1 MEGNASG
8 DVPDVLGEA
17 VLDELLVFVLVGAH
31 VDSVVTGV
39 RPRLV
44 VEHHRAPCL
53 DSYSTVR
60 YVFRWSSVVPVEQ
73 SRIGSPRQGGR
84 EGEGE
89 TARQWPKQA
98 RGWARAGYITVPRR
112 ESLPGRRL
120 PRGSV
125 RHVETRWIRLKN
137 CDGAGPYPLAR
148 FVCLPSTHRF
158 SLILLGKIRASL
170 IFWQASS
177 YPDDL
182 AQTWQLAPPAG
193 SIGRDSYTRVDLNR
207 FRVPASSVARP

>member
-1 MEGNASG
+1 LAKLGRMEGNASG

-73 SRIGSPRQGGR
+73 RRIGSPRQGGR
-84 EGEGE
+84 ERV
-89 TARQWPKQA
+89 RQLDNG
-98 RGWARAGYITVPRR
+98 RNRR
-112 ESLPGRRL
+112 EGGQGR
-120 PRGSV
+120 G
-125 RHVETRWIRLKN
+125 I
-137 CDGAGPYPLAR
+137 
-148 FVCLPSTHRF
+148 
-158 SLILLGKIRASL
+158 
-170 IFWQASS
+170 
-177 YPDDL
+177 
-182 AQTWQLAPPAG
+182 
-193 SIGRDSYTRVDLNR
+193 
-207 FRVPASSVARP
+207 

>member
-1 MEGNASG
+1 LAKLGRMEGNASG

-112 ESLPGRRL
+112 ESPRSSLAKRVGSPRGNTMDPIKKLRRGGALSPRPLRL
-120 PRGSV
+120 PPFHSPV
-125 RHVETRWIRLKN
+125 FFN
-137 CDGAGPYPLAR
+137 LAR
-148 FVCLPSTHRF
+148 QNQSVPDLLASFFLP
-158 SLILLGKIRASL
+158 
-170 IFWQASS
+170 
-177 YPDDL
+177 
-182 AQTWQLAPPAG
+182 
-193 SIGRDSYTRVDLNR
+193 
-207 FRVPASSVARP
+207 